1 MPENKVKD
9 GFSEGKAVSKP
20 LGALSCPICWW
31 KDAHPQSAIEVMTPQ
46 ASRAQENV
54 SVPLETN
61 VCSFVGLLAV
71 HREGAHRRHV
81 PSCLFQEQCGS
92 SPRS

>member
-31 KDAHPQSAIEVMTPQ
+31 KDTHPQSAIEVMTPQ
-46 ASRAQENV
+46 ASRAGKTFLFHWRQM
-54 SVPLETN
+54 SVPLSD
-61 VCSFVGLLAV
+61 C
-71 HREGAHRRHV
+71 
-81 PSCLFQEQCGS
+81 
-92 SPRS
+92 